1 MATWH
6 GGRTDVT
13 STRPGRTAVNQP
25 PVFPHGQGG
34 LAVGSW
40 LLGMRQFLVPF
51 GLDRSHRGDRRIRGV
66 RADRSRLFVIFDP
79 GLPGWSG
86 HRLRRDCSGNVT
98 VRRETLELP
107 ERRCRMPAVRP
118 VVRAAAPADAEQ
130 VAAIFAHYVATSV
143 ATFEEVAPTAAD
155 WRRRLGDLA
164 GRNLPFLVAEA
175 DGDGPVCGFAYAS
188 PWRPKPAYRHTVE
201 DTVYLSPG
209 HTGRGLGSALL
220 GGLLAGC
227 AAAGARQ
234 VIAVIADTGSD
245 ASAAL
250 HRRFG
255 FTQAG
260 VLAGVGRKHGRWI
273 DTVLMQKD
281 LGSGE

>member
-1 MATWH
+1 MTA
-6 GGRTDVT
+6 GAKVKCGAVKARDVK
-13 STRPGRTAVNQP
+13 P
-25 PVFPHGQGG
+25 
-34 LAVGSW
+34 L
-40 LLGMRQFLVPF
+40 
-51 GLDRSHRGDRRIRGV
+51 SHRNGG
-66 RADRSRLFVIFDP
+66 AA
-79 GLPGWSG
+79 LP
-86 HRLRRDCSGNVT
+86 
-98 VRRETLELP
+98 
-107 ERRCRMPAVRP
+107 AAQP
-118 VVRAAAPADAEQ
+118 VVRAAVPADAEP
-130 VAAIFAHYVATSV
+130 VAVIFAHYVATSV

-155 WRRRLGDLA
+155 WRQRLGDLA

-175 DGDGPVCGFAYAS
+175 DGVEGAVCGFAYAS

-209 HTGRGLGSALL
+209 HTGRGIGSALL

-255 FTQAG
+255 FTRAG
-260 VLAGVGRKHGRWI
+260 LLSGVGRKHGRWI
-273 DTVLMQKD
+273 DTVLMQKELRRED
-281 LGSGE
+281 LGPGE